1 MKKNEFKNSNEFD
14 AIFKQLINLKKPS
27 MVMIQR
33 KWKLSFKKAKVLY
46 EEVSNYHN
54 EVFIHSVIYELS
66 FWEEHSTTKAPVGLF
81 FLQVELNFMQKQ
93 KSFLLRSLATALH
106 KTQEDKT
113 EALT

>member
-33 KWKLSFKKAKVLY
+33 KWKLSFQKAKELY

-66 FWEEHSTTKAPVGLF
+66 FWEEPPTVARIMREFNVSYSFA
-81 FLQVELNFMQKQ
+81 QK
-93 KSFLLRSLATALH
+93 LLDIYL
-106 KTQEDKT
+106 
-113 EALT
+113 EA